1 MKIESRSDDL
11 LSDYNGNG
19 HVYEAMEED
28 EDKGNKPKKLGMP
41 EWQTYRNGNWAIA
54 ESGTLTHTI
63 TNERLARRGCYDISE
78 AYKSMHSI

>member
-28 EDKGNKPKKLGMP
+28 KNKGNKPKKVRNARMADLP
-41 EWQTYRNGNWAIA
+41 KRKLDCCREWDIDTYHN
-54 ESGTLTHTI
+54 
-63 TNERLARRGCYDISE
+63 
-78 AYKSMHSI
+78 K